1 MINNN
6 FIGKSNINSTCLG
19 RKLELQ
25 YVANFEV
32 KQRRSL
38 SLLQKRGPYIIF
50 SYQESQNFLLHSI
63 SLRFICLQPSTE
75 LL

>member
-32 KQRRSL
+32 KQRQSL
-38 SLLQKRGPYIIF
+38 SLLQRKEAHISYFLIKKARISCCIVLACVLSAF
-50 SYQESQNFLLHSI
+50 SLA
-63 SLRFICLQPSTE
+63 
-75 LL
+75 

>member
-1 MINNN
+1 MTTLLE
-6 FIGKSNINSTCLG
+6 KSNINLTYLG

-38 SLLQKRGPYIIF
+38 SLLQKRRPIYHIF
-50 SYQESQNFLLHSI
+50 LSRKPEFLVA
-63 SLRFICLQPSTE
+63 
-75 LL
+75 